1 MHPSFLSFSMK
12 ISAGNKKKWVFNYN
26 LKVFD
31 VIPPTKKLVVKEF
44 CFWRNFYVFE
54 KLNFLKKKSFHQ
66 NFTQCF
72 LFFKQTESKSSEINF
87 QIKETKKKKQLKK
100 KKKEKKIYMHMNL
113 RDGWKSMKSNFEV
126 WRSGFRKLC
135 RLVFGKFKHFFK

>member
-1 MHPSFLSFSMK
+1 M
-12 ISAGNKKKWVFNYN
+12 
-26 LKVFD
+26 
-31 VIPPTKKLVVKEF
+31 KEF

-87 QIKETKKKKQLKK
+87 QIKETKKITI
-100 KKKEKKIYMHMNL
+100 KKKEKGKENL
-113 RDGWKSMKSNFEV
+113 HAYEFEGWMEEHEIQF
-126 WRSGFRKLC
+126 
-135 RLVFGKFKHFFK
+135 